1 MDEEKFYSVK
11 EVADKTG
18 LSQHTIRYYTNFG
31 LIPNLSRDNNHY
43 RIFDKEALDILLA
56 VKCLRVTG
64 MSLKDIKKYMD
75 LVQVGDSTIPTR
87 YDIILKQKEEVLHK
101 LEEVNKQL
109 DFVNYKL
116 SLYKEKMEEMKDEK

>member
-56 VKCLRVTG
+56 VKCLRGTG

-116 SLYKEKMEEMKDEK
+116 SLYKEKMEGKKNEK

>member
-1 MDEEKFYSVK
+1 MKKEKFYSVK

-56 VKCLRVTG
+56 VKCLRGTG
-64 MSLKDIKKYMD
+64 
-75 LVQVGDSTIPTR
+75 IPTR